1 MKRQIP
7 TIMAM
12 LAASLGA
19 PRTFGQHATAELD
32 RMPIFGMPA
41 DPKAAN
47 RTYLGIDVRD
57 TADGVVVT
65 QVDTD
70 SPAAK
75 AGFKAG
81 DLVLDYNGQD
91 VEVKAQLSRLLS
103 ETPPGRQVNI
113 HVLRGGAR
121 FTFTPTVESFGP
133 TVESFGPTVEFFGL
147 PQAMPT
153 VITTVPPEYTPE
165 ALKAGIQGTVTVY
178 VEVGVDG
185 RAYRAR
191 VVKGLGYG
199 LDAKA
204 LAALEQ
210 WRFIPAKRNGV
221 PVACPAT
228 IEMNFRPR

>member
-1 MKRQIP
+1 MKRAIP

-19 PRTFGQHATAELD
+19 PRTFGQHATADQD
-32 RMPIFGMPA
+32 RMPIFGMPT
-41 DPKAAN
+41 DPKPAHN
-47 RTYLGIDVRD
+47 TYLGIDVRD

-75 AGFKAG
+75 AGFKPG

-103 ETPPGRQVNI
+103 ETTPGRQVKI
-113 HVLRGGAR
+113 GVLGGGVSL
-121 FTFTPTVESFGP
+121 TLTPTVEA
-133 TVESFGPTVEFFGL
+133 FGL
-147 PQAMPT
+147 PQVVPT
-153 VITTVPPEYTPE
+153 LITTAPPEYTPE
-165 ALKAGIQGTVTVY
+165 ALKAGIEGTVTIG

-185 RAYRAR
+185 RAYHAR
-191 VVKGLGYG
+191 VFKGLGYG

-204 LAALEQ
+204 LDALKQ

-228 IEMNFRPR
+228 IEINFRLPR

>member
-47 RTYLGIDVRD
+47 RTYLEIDVRD

-65 QVDTD
+65 QVDAG
-70 SPAAK
+70 SPAAR
-75 AGFKAG
+75 AGFKPG

-91 VEVKAQLSRLLS
+91 VEVRAQLSRLLS
-103 ETPPGRQVNI
+103 ETPPGRQVKI
-113 HVLRGGAR
+113 HVLRGGTR
-121 FTFTPTVESFGP
+121 FTFTPTLEASAP
-133 TVESFGPTVEFFGL
+133 SLEFFGL
-147 PQAMPT
+147 PQVMPT
-153 VITTVPPEYTPE
+153 LITTAPPEYTPE
-165 ALKAGIQGTVTVY
+165 ALKAGIQGTVTIG

-191 VVKGLGYG
+191 VFKGLGYG

-204 LAALEQ
+204 LASLKQ

-228 IEMNFRPR
+228 IEINFRLPR

>member
-1 MKRQIP
+1 MKGQIP

-12 LAASLGA
+12 LAAGLGA
-19 PRTFGQHATAELD
+19 PETFGQHATAELD

-103 ETPPGRQVNI
+103 ETPPGRQVKI

-133 TVESFGPTVEFFGL
+133 TVEFSGL
-147 PQAMPT
+147 PQVMPT
-153 VITTVPPEYTPE
+153 VITTAPPEYTPE
-165 ALKAGIQGTVTVY
+165 ALKAGIQGTVMIY
-178 VEVGVDG
+178 VEIGVDG

-191 VVKGLGYG
+191 VVRGLGYG

-221 PVACPAT
+221 RVVCPAT